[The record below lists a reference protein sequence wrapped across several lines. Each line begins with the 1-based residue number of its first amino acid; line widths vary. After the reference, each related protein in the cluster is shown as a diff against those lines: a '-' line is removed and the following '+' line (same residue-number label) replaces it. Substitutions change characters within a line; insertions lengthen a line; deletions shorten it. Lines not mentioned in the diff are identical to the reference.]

1 MNEYFSGQVLERTLA
16 LHEAYQNTAE
26 AAADAALLE
35 ELSRFR
41 IRVSVIGKF
50 SAGKSTLLNTFLDYD
65 QILLAEDILPETAIP
80 AELCYGDEERVLLY
94 PVEQDA
100 PPVEWTV
107 REFLRNRPTPDE
119 ARKVRLE
126 LNNRKLAQIP
136 QIDLVD
142 MPGFDSGYQDHNRI
156 LDEYLPGSNAYIL
169 VFSAEDAT
177 LKNNLSSILKELKL
191 REKEFP
197 LCVVLTRAGRCAPQE
212 LDELTEKLETSL
224 KKLVTVPFSI
234 YRVERDDP
242 GSADCLLNFLGD
254 LQENY
259 GVLLERHY
267 HSAVLARLER
277 ACLYLRERIRNQ
289 ELSESDCASQAQR
302 IQAEMER
309 LRTSVEQQK
318 NKFRASLPQCAE
330 LILADVEE
338 MLRRKKH
345 SYVQTLIK
353 GTSIDN
359 RLNEDVRAA
368 VIQGVQT
375 HFEPKLHAY
384 LAQVE
389 TQIQSTLHLLSSPGL
404 SGSGAAEAL
413 GAGLG
418 MGVAAGGAAAALGST
433 GALGSLLSSSALTAG
448 LATSLGASAVA
459 VAVPVIGAV
468 VAGITAL
475 LVWAH
480 RKAREKEQ
488 MDKLDAELESSVFP
502 QLLNQLAQTLENA
515 LDETIR
521 KAEAAID
528 QEIQE
533 KQQLLQKALDDVS
546 ARQAREDAEARDT
559 AAALQAD
566 LNEMEGLY
574 REYA

>member
-1 MNEYFSGQVLERTLA
+1 MSDYLSEQVLEHTIA
-16 LHEAYQNTAE
+16 LHEKYQNTAE
-26 AAADAALLE
+26 SAADAALLE

-41 IRVSVIGKF
+41 IRVPVIGKF
-50 SAGKSTLLNTFLDYD
+50 SAGKSTLLNTFLGYRTT
-65 QILLAEDILPETAIP
+65 LLAEDILPETAIP
-80 AELCYGDEERVLLY
+80 AELCYGDEDRVLLY
-94 PVEQDA
+94 PAEKDA

-107 REFLRNRPTPDE
+107 RDFLHNRPTPDD

-169 VFSAEDAT
+169 VFSADDAT

-197 LCVVLTRAGRCAPQE
+197 LCVVLTRTGRCAPQE

-242 GSADCLLNFLGD
+242 GSADCLLNFLED

-345 SYVQTLIK
+345 SYVQSLIK

-389 TQIQSTLHLLSSPGL
+389 TQIQSTLHLLSSPGM

-418 MGVAAGGAAAALGST
+418 MGVAAGGAAAALTST
-433 GALGSLLSSSALTAG
+433 GALGTLLSSSLSAG

-468 VAGITAL
+468 VAGLTAL

-488 MDKLDAELESSVFP
+488 MDKLEAELESSVFP

-559 AAALQAD
+559 AASLQAD

>member
-1 MNEYFSGQVLERTLA
+1 MSDYLSGRVLERTLA
-16 LHEAYQNTAE
+16 LHETYQNTAE
-26 AAADAALLE
+26 AASDAALLE

-41 IRVSVIGKF
+41 IRVPVIGKF
-50 SAGKSTLLNTFLDYD
+50 SAGKSTLLNTFLGYRTT
-65 QILLAEDILPETAIP
+65 LLAEDILPETAIP
-80 AELCYGDEERVLLY
+80 AELCYGDEDRVLLY
-94 PVEQDA
+94 SAEKDA

-107 REFLRNRPTPDE
+107 RDFLHNRPTPDD

-169 VFSAEDAT
+169 VFSADDAT

-197 LCVVLTRAGRCAPQE
+197 LCVVLTRTGRCAPQE

-277 ACLYLRERIRNQ
+277 AGLYLRERIRNQ

-418 MGVAAGGAAAALGST
+418 MGVAAGGAAAALSST
-433 GALGSLLSSSALTAG
+433 GALGTLLSSSALTAG

-515 LDETIR
+515 LDETMR

-559 AAALQAD
+559 AASLQAD
-566 LNEMEGLY
+566 LTEMEGLY